1 MDILAD
7 LRGGWPRNLMV
18 AVAIASSIALTLT
31 MISLAIG
38 VRESTR
44 EVLDRVNADL
54 YVLPEGLNPLFRD
67 LQKFDQGGF
76 VIKEIMGSPHPPER
90 ISPRLKDSIFLSGN
104 GIGPM
109 EVLSIGI
116 VPDQEA
122 DFGQFRT
129 VNGSW
134 FRTGGDPL
142 RENYRSTGVVEAS
155 LITGEIMISK
165 NLARRLGVNSGDKLE
180 VSPAPDIAP
189 VSYTVSGIYMDL
201 LSGTSEEVLL
211 HLGEM
216 QFFRGYLERDAL
228 TEVLLGYSETGSAS
242 SLATWS
248 EEGSFR
254 YRDIVDIHSKED
266 ILGEIYQ
273 FTDIVSAFSV
283 VVITV
288 TLLVAV
294 LFTSTIMMIS
304 SHQRASDL
312 AVLRALGMTRR
323 GMVAHNLKRSLAIS
337 MAGGIAGIAIGLAVN
352 RSLNDVLIGSIGA
365 IPSYFRLFTVNWSVL
380 AITFILILVMGMASG
395 TLPAI
400 TSSLRSPV
408 SALRRVR

>member
-1 MDILAD
+1 MAD
-7 LRGGWPRNLMV
+7 LRGGWPRNLMM

-44 EVLDRVNADL
+44 AVLDRVNADL

-76 VIKEIMGSPHPPER
+76 VIKEIMGSPHPPDR
-90 ISPRLKDSIFLSGN
+90 ISPRLKDSVFLSCR
-104 GIGPM
+104 GIGPI
-109 EVLSIGI
+109 EVLSTGI
-116 VPDQEA
+116 LPDQET

-129 VNGSW
+129 LEGSW
-134 FRTGGDPL
+134 FRTVGDPL
-142 RENYRSTGVVEAS
+142 REGYRSTGIVDTS
-155 LITGEIMISK
+155 LITGEIMLSR
-165 NLARRLGVNSGDKLE
+165 NLARRFGVLPGEILD

-189 VSYTVSGIYMDL
+189 VSFTVSGIYTDV

-216 QFFRGYLERDAL
+216 QFFRGYLERDSL
-228 TEVLLGYSETGSAS
+228 TEILLGYSETGSAS

-248 EEGSFR
+248 EGGSFR
-254 YRDIVDIHSKED
+254 YRDIVDIHSKEE

-273 FTDIVSAFSV
+273 FTDIVSAFSMI
-283 VVITV
+283 VITM

-294 LFTSTIMMIS
+294 LFTSTVMMIS

-312 AVLRALGMTRR
+312 AVLRALGMTRP
-323 GMVAHNLKRSLAIS
+323 GMVAYNLKRSVAIS
-337 MAGGIAGIAIGLAVN
+337 MTGGIAGILIGLAVN
-352 RSLNDVLIGSIGA
+352 RLLNDVLIVSFGA
-365 IPSYFRLFTVNWSVL
+365 IPSYFKLFSVNWSIL
-380 AITFILILVMGMASG
+380 AITFILIFVMGMASG
-395 TLPAI
+395 AVPAI
-400 TSSLRSPV
+400 TSSMRSPV